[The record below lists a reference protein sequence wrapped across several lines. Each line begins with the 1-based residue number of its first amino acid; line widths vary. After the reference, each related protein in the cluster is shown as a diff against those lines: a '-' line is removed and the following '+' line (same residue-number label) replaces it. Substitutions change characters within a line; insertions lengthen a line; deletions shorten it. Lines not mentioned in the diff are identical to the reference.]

1 MMKRL
6 FVVMVLAALVVGS
19 ASADNPLRLK
29 SGSLRPLKNSGESIC
44 CVIDFS
50 QTKGNKKPLDQYLVE
65 DYDSSRKV
73 FDSHVP
79 TMEEW
84 FADRWDDDIKRG
96 PRYTDNP
103 DAPYKMSI
111 VVKTLQ
117 LGPKSGYGGAS
128 ISGYVNFYRQGEE
141 TPFAE
146 VEILKLEG
154 TQFKVPL
161 PSYPGLIQA
170 FNDLAEYLCDLIKHS
185 K

>member
-1 MMKRL
+1 MMKRYIFSL
-6 FVVMVLAALVVGS
+6 LMITLAVLTAA
-19 ASADNPLRLK
+19 ASNPLRVT
-29 SGSLRPLKNSGESIC
+29 SGSLRQLKNSGQSIYC
-44 CVIDFS
+44 EIDFS
-50 QTKGNKKPLDQYLVE
+50 KTKGNKKPLNEYLTE
-65 DYDSSRKV
+65 DYDSSREV

-84 FADRWDDDIKRG
+84 FSDRWDDDIKKG
-96 PRYTDNP
+96 PRYSTDP
-103 DAPYKMSI
+103 DAPYKMIIS
-111 VVKTLQ
+111 VKNLQ

-128 ISGYVNFYRQGEE
+128 MSGYVYFYKNGED

-146 VEILKLEG
+146 VEILKLTG